1 MSNGVYQEWAMK
13 VWQIAFI
20 SLLFGVSAYADDGSS
35 GFEKAGAGIDK
46 GLTAAGDGIKKG
58 MEGAGKGI
66 EKGADATGGALR
78 KAGDATADAFEP
90 DKKAR

>member
-1 MSNGVYQEWAMK
+1 METNCRLFNPAA
-13 VWQIAFI
+13 IRFI
-20 SLLFGVSAYADDGSS
+20 VCLIGFGAHADDGSS

-66 EKGADATGGALR
+66 KKGADATGGAIR
-78 KAGDATADAFEP
+78 KAGDATADAIEP
-90 DKKAR
+90 DKKDP